1 MAYTQNMKV
10 AIDIRH
16 LTHPQLSGV
25 GLYTV
30 NLIRALARCA
40 PNVDFI
46 LFASGSKATL
56 ARLPI
61 ITAPN
66 ITLVKKQIPNRLLF
80 ALLRL
85 PGGPTLESF
94 LPTPVDCWLFPD
106 ANIIRT
112 NLPYALTV
120 HDLSH
125 DLLPHFFT
133 FKDRL
138 RNRIANVKKLTR
150 QANAI
155 LSVSHNTKQDLINRW
170 HLDEKKIVVTHLG
183 VGSQFTP
190 HVAPSDTN
198 YQRGYGLNGPYI
210 LSLGTQ
216 EPRKNVESIIAAFN
230 NYRSSSPVRL
240 QLAIGGA
247 KGWKYQSILAA
258 AKASP
263 YAADI
268 IFLGYI
274 HEKHKPALYRGAQ
287 AFLFPSFYEGF
298 GLPVLEAMACS
309 TPVITSFT
317 SSLPELLG
325 DAGLLTDPFNIT
337 DLTVALTQLLTSPS
351 LAQTFRT
358 QGPLRAR
365 LFTWDKTA
373 SLTLDALYSL
383 TN

>member
-1 MAYTQNMKV
+1 MRV

-30 NLIRALARCA
+30 NLIRSLARIA
-40 PNVDFI
+40 PAVEFI
-46 LFASGSKATL
+46 LFASGSKKTL

-66 ITLVKKQIPNRLLF
+66 ITIIKKQIPNRLLF

-94 LPTPVDCWLFPD
+94 LPHPVDCWLFPD

-125 DLLPHFFT
+125 DILPQFFT
-133 FKDRL
+133 LKDRL
-138 RNRIANVKKLTR
+138 RNRIANVNQLTNK
-150 QANAI
+150 ANII
-155 LSVSHNTKQDLINRW
+155 LAVSHNTKQDLVNRW
-170 HLDEKKIVVTHLG
+170 HINQDKIIVTHLG

-230 NYRSSSPVRL
+230 NFRASSPTRL

-247 KGWKYQSILAA
+247 KGWKYHSILDA

-263 YAADI
+263 YSADI
-268 IFLGYI
+268 VFLGYI

-317 SSLPELLG
+317 SSLPELVG

-337 DLTVALTQLLTSPS
+337 DLTTALSQLLTSPS
-351 LAQTFRT
+351 LQQTFRA

-373 SLTLDALYSL
+373 TLTMEALYSL
-383 TN
+383 K